1 VFTGHQEQLTMSEE
15 SKVEDMGE
23 FDIIVC
29 GTSVK
34 ECFLSGILSSCEKK
48 KILNIDR
55 NDYYGGEGASFNLD
69 QVYRKFKGPESKA
82 DTKTHG
88 RSGQWS
94 IDLAPKFLLGD
105 GVLVKC
111 LAKLIPE
118 EYIDYG
124 TVGGSFVLNH
134 GNSGGMFS
142 KNITANLN
150 EVPTTP
156 KTALNSPLVSMKMKV
171 QLPRLLAFIV
181 NYEPSDVKTHKN
193 MNLKTMTMEALYK
206 AYGINDICKV
216 FIGHAIALQSS
227 DDYLT
232 QPAEPTV
239 LKIQCYCNSLQR
251 FVKSPYLYPYYGLG
265 NIADSFSRLGA
276 IFGCTFITCCQDL
289 KMTFADDGKFQ
300 SIAFSHAIENPPK
313 KYTARAPL
321 IIGDPSYFADS
332 QSTVVGQ
339 ICRSIVILE
348 RPMSVGIKKQA
359 KTVDDCQIIIP
370 GVEAKRK
377 NDIYVSFLSSSHNVC
392 PKGKYFAVVSTIN
405 DGATVDDT
413 ADSAAVTAAVNRE
426 IKLAL
431 QVLSKD
437 NKVLE
442 QFTWINNERA
452 PAANL
457 PSNVH
462 MTKSMDAQ
470 SNFENVMKEVL
481 QVYKAVTGK
490 EFDVEN
496 IRSHA
501 EIQEEAQKEQAAAMA
516 AAQAAAAQE

>member
-1 VFTGHQEQLTMSEE
+1 MSEE
-15 SKVEDMGE
+15 NKVEDMGE

-34 ECFLSGILSSCEKK
+34 ECFLSGILSSCDKK

-55 NDYYGGEGASFNLD
+55 NDHYGGEGASFNLD
-69 QVYRKFKGPESKA
+69 QVYKKFKGPEAKA
-82 DTKTHG
+82 DTKTLG
-88 RSGQWS
+88 RSGMWS
-94 IDLAPKFLLGD
+94 IDLAPKFLIGD
-105 GVLVKC
+105 GLLVKC
-111 LAKLIPE
+111 LGKLIPQ
-118 EYIDYG
+118 EYMTYA
-124 TVGGSFVLNH
+124 TLGGSYVLNH

-156 KTALNSPLVSMKMKV
+156 KTAMNSPLVSMKMKV
-171 QLPRLLAFIV
+171 QLPRLLMYIV
-181 NYEPSDVKTHKN
+181 GYDPADAKTHKN
-193 MNLKTMTMEALYK
+193 MDLKTMTMEALYK

-227 DDYLT
+227 DEYLT
-232 QPAEPTV
+232 KPAEPTV

-251 FVKSPYLYPYYGLG
+251 FETSPYLYPSYGLG

-276 IFGCTFITCCQDL
+276 IYGCTFITCCQDL
-289 KMTFADDGKFQ
+289 KLNFADDGKFQ
-300 SIAFSHAIENPPK
+300 SIAFSHAIEDPPK

-332 QSTVVGQ
+332 KSTVVGQ

-348 RPMSVGIKKQA
+348 RPMAVGIKKQA
-359 KTVDDCQIIIP
+359 KTVNDCQIIIP

-377 NDIYVSFLSSSHNVC
+377 DDIYVSFLSGSHNVC
-392 PKGKYFAVVSTIN
+392 PDGKYFAVVSTMN
-405 DGATVDDT
+405 NGAAVDDV

-431 QVLSKD
+431 SVLSKD

-442 QFTWINNERA
+442 QFTWITNERA

-470 SNFENVMKEVL
+470 SNFENVMNEIL

-490 EFDVEN
+490 DFDVEQV
-496 IRSHA
+496 RSHS
-501 EIQEEAQKEQAAAMA
+501 EIQEQAQKEQM
-516 AAQAAAAQE
+516 AAQAAASE